1 MAADNSL
8 KLLLVHD
15 DLEIANRIVSLLRN
29 ANYRSES
36 KHVTSADILTKL
48 LQDKP
53 WDLVIAQ
60 FSGTNVPIK
69 TIFSN
74 IRKLNLDTPTV
85 LISDEY
91 NPAEIVEGLRL
102 GAADI
107 VPMDEDQHL
116 LLAISRILYD
126 LEQRRRLRLCRRR
139 YADAEARCD
148 RLLGSSEDAIAI
160 VQEGTYLFA
169 NDSYSQLFGYL
180 NDESIVCLPVIDN
193 ISAEDQPRMKKFLKP
208 IDADTTISS
217 ETIRFTGVTNSD
229 IPVPIEMH
237 IAQVDYQSEPALEFL
252 ITKTFLENQCS
263 GFDNTEEVLNSSS
276 VDIQRDKVFEMINN
290 TIRQAAQKHNT
301 SVLLYIT
308 IDRYLNV
315 QKELGLQETEE
326 LVWQLVEKIKAEG
339 KESYRLK
346 RFKEDSFVM
355 TLPNTGAD
363 AGLMFAS
370 HLCEAVDQAIF
381 ELNNQTISLTLGIG
395 ATVISET
402 VSTAECC
409 IEHALNAITELHTER
424 DSTDYANGAKLYE
437 SSIGPEYTEEDVEDT
452 AKAMLAE
459 KQFELLYQPV
469 IPLHGEPQEFY
480 EVLMQV
486 KPEATGD
493 HLPEHFIAK
502 VFKTPTAIE
511 IDHWVILESIK
522 TLAEKLK
529 TAPATRM
536 FINISGH
543 TIADEGFTPW
553 LKVAL
558 KASGL
563 LPKHLVFQL
572 REIDVARQ
580 FHRSVQ
586 LIEELCRINGDVAL
600 SHFGLA
606 IEPMKLLKKLSV
618 NFVKFDSVIIEN
630 ANESDDGVEEVE
642 TLINALKAEDE
653 KIIVPFVE
661 RADMIPTLW
670 RCGVH
675 YIQGHFLQPPL
686 PMMNYDFS
694 DEN

>member
-1 MAADNSL
+1 MAADNTL

-36 KHVTSADILTKL
+36 KHVTSTDILTKL

-60 FSGTNVPIK
+60 FSGNDVPIK

-74 IRKLNLDTPTV
+74 IRKFNLDTPAV

-91 NPAEIVEGLRL
+91 NPSEIVEGLRL

-107 VPMDEDQHL
+107 IPMDEDQHL

-139 YADAEARCD
+139 YADAETRCD

-193 ISAEDQPRMKKFLKP
+193 ISTEDQPKMKKFLKP
-208 IDADTTISS
+208 IDADANIAS
-217 ETIRFTGVTNSD
+217 ETMRFTGVTNGD
-229 IPVPIEMH
+229 IPIPIEMH
-237 IAQVDYQSEPALEFL
+237 IAQVDYQSAPALEFL
-252 ITKTFLENQCS
+252 ITKKFLENQCN
-263 GFDNTEEVLNSSS
+263 GFDNTAEDLNTNS

-301 SVLLYIT
+301 SVLFYIT
-308 IDRYLNV
+308 IDRYLNT
-315 QKELGLQETEE
+315 QKELGLQETED
-326 LVWQLVEKIKAEG
+326 LVWQLVAKIKAEG
-339 KESYRLK
+339 KESYTLK

-355 TLPNTGAD
+355 ILPNTGAD

-395 ATVISET
+395 ATVINET

-409 IEHALNAITELHTER
+409 IEHALNAITELHMEH

-437 SSIGPEYTEEDVEDT
+437 SSVGPEFTEEDVEDI
-452 AKAMLAE
+452 AKTMLAE

-493 HLPEHFIAK
+493 HLPEQFIAK

-511 IDHWVILESIK
+511 IDHWVVLESIK

-529 TAPATRM
+529 TAPATRL

-543 TIADEGFTPW
+543 TIADECFTPW

-580 FHRSVQ
+580 FHRSVS
-586 LIEELCRINGDVAL
+586 LIEELSRINGDVAL

-630 ANESDDGVEEVE
+630 ANESEDGVEEVE
-642 TLINALKAEDE
+642 TLINSLKAEDE
-653 KIIVPFVE
+653 QIIVPFVE

>member
-36 KHVTSADILTKL
+36 KHVTSDDILTKL
-48 LQDKP
+48 LQDKT

-60 FSGTNVPIK
+60 FSGIDVPIK

-91 NPAEIVEGLRL
+91 NPSEIVEGLRL

-107 VPMDEDQHL
+107 IPMDEDQHL
-116 LLAISRILYD
+116 LLSISRILYD

-263 GFDNTEEVLNSSS
+263 GFDNTEEVLNTSS